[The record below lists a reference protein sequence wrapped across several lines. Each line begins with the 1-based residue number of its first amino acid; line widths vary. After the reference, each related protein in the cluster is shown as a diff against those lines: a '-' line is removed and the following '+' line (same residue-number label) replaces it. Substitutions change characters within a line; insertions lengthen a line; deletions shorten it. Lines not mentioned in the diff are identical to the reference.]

1 MSEITVATYNI
12 HSSVG
17 RDRVHDP
24 GRISAVMAE
33 IKADLFGLQ
42 EVGTGRG
49 GRGRGIDQYSHFA
62 EETGFHMVAGP
73 NKRWHTHPY
82 GNALLSRWP
91 VLDAR
96 LIDLTIGRVEPR
108 GAIDADLDVPGGLR
122 VIVTHFGLRP
132 DERWRQVTRLEQ
144 AIRGHDGRP
153 LLFMGDFNIFG
164 VERHVLKRLGARF
177 AAGGILKTF
186 PSNMPFL
193 ALDRLWSCPAALID
207 SLHVHRT
214 ALSAIASDH
223 LPLVGRI
230 SLSAR

>member
-1 MSEITVATYNI
+1 MPELTVATYNI

-17 RDRVHDP
+17 RDRVYDP
-24 GRISAVMAE
+24 SRVAAVLSE
-33 IKADLFGLQ
+33 IKADVFGLQ
-42 EVGTGRG
+42 EVGTGRKLH
-49 GRGRGIDQYSHFA
+49 RRAIDQYAYFA
-62 EETGFHMVAGP
+62 EATGFHLVAGP
-73 NKRWHTHPY
+73 NRRWHAHPY
-82 GNALLSRWP
+82 GNGLLSRWP

-108 GAIDADLDVPGGLR
+108 GAIDVDLDVEGGLR

-144 AIRGHDGRP
+144 VIRDHDGRP

-164 VERHVLKRLGARF
+164 VERHVLKRLGGHF

-193 ALDRLWSCPAALID
+193 ALDRIWTCPAALVR

-214 ALSAIASDH
+214 ALSAVASDH
-223 LPLVGRI
+223 LPLVARL
-230 SLSAR
+230 SLP